1 MKECAIPRPSDRAL
15 MEGAST
21 GVREIRR
28 LGQEDVLASLR
39 KIEKEIHELLN
50 ILEAMFEEGGG

>member
-1 MKECAIPRPSDRAL
+1 MKECAIPKPSDRAL

-21 GVREIRR
+21 GVKEVRR

-39 KIEKEIHELLN
+39 KIEKEIHELINVLDT
-50 ILEAMFEEGGG
+50 MFEEN